1 MLPNLGLP
9 SLTGS
14 YARDAQ
20 TIGDF
25 GLVYQLLPT
34 SDLGLD
40 LPSGTFTNH
49 YRRTEGLGIMY
60 CYNGLGTVI
69 DCGEHPTGLPI
80 QLVLD
85 AVGFGLGI
93 CFE

>member
-1 MLPNLGLP
+1 MLAMLKP
-9 SLTGS
+9 
-14 YARDAQ
+14 
-20 TIGDF
+20 
-25 GLVYQLLPT
+25 LVILDWSTNCYQL
-34 SDLGLD
+34 SDLALL
-40 LPSGTFTNH
+40 LPRDTFTNH
-49 YRRTEGLGIMY
+49 YRREGTRHTVRILCVMWG
-60 CYNGLGTVI
+60 YNGLGTVI